1 MISSV
6 GPLLG
11 RVGGARRPFRSRRP
25 ALRAVA
31 AGLGLGFLLGLP
43 LLAQPALAETES
55 GAQVEFDGGGLGLL
69 LCGSKPDRPAV
80 TIKSESKVVFV
91 NNLGQGATL
100 QIDGENGGPI
110 SDGQAV
116 EVQFHRGPVAI
127 AMVPDCLLN
136 LGGNGSYEP
145 VTVNVTAS
153 SPSTGGTTGSPR
165 VVKTRTSPT
174 PKPSAS
180 AVPTASED
188 PSLDGPL
195 FPTVPDAS
203 GIAAPAG
210 DTLEPGSTVTTPEG
224 PAISLT
230 GTDTP
235 RDKGPIGLL
244 AIIATVCVVGVT
256 VGAIRAI
263 VSQRATRTEFA

>member
-1 MISSV
+1 MKMSV
-6 GPLLG
+6 CRALAGVSLGALLG
-11 RVGGARRPFRSRRP
+11 V
-25 ALRAVA
+25 
-31 AGLGLGFLLGLP
+31 P
-43 LLAQPALAETES
+43 LAAQPAFAEPEAGT
-55 GAQVEFDGGGLGLL
+55 QVEFDGGGLGLL

-80 TIKSESKVVFV
+80 TIKSEQKVVFV

-116 EVQFHRGPVAI
+116 EVQFHKGPVAI

-145 VTVNVTAS
+145 VTVNVNAS
-153 SPSTGGTTGSPR
+153 SPSSGGNSTGAPR
-165 VVKTRTSPT
+165 VVKTRTPK
-174 PKPSAS
+174 PKPSGTTVPSAGAS
-180 AVPTASED
+180 SSEEA
-188 PSLDGPL
+188 PL
-195 FPTVPDAS
+195 FPLEPDPS
-203 GIAAPAG
+203 GSVAAAG
-210 DTLEPGSTVTTPEG
+210 DSLEPGSTVVTPSGESVIG
-224 PAISLT
+224 MTDLAN
-230 GTDTP
+230 DTP